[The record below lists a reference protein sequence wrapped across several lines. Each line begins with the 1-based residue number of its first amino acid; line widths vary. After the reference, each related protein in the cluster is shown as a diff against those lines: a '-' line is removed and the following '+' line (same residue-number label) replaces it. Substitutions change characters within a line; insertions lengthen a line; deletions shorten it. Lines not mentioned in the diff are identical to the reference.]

1 MLTYRRGSTGHVVK
15 LIQSAL
21 GIVPVDG
28 AFGRITEREVKAF
41 QLHKGL
47 EPDGVVGFQ
56 TLTAMGLNTITETF
70 QSIQFQLTA
79 QKIQQA
85 DMDDIPKLVNALV
98 PLYKN
103 NFHVKEHLTKGL
115 ELGLDYEEQFHLDT
129 PEKLAHFF
137 GQIREEVGNSF
148 RTREGLNYSCDG
160 LKIFRFYKNNP
171 SLAKQHGRCNNH
183 SANQEA
189 IANHAYANR
198 IGNGDADS
206 GDGWK
211 YIGRGCKQLT
221 GRANY
226 QEFQDYMDEHFPK
239 ITQDF
244 MNNPELIELPGYSL
258 ISAAVFWHSKRLDR
272 AAREGVT
279 KLASNKVTEIVNLHT
294 KSYDNRWKHTQK
306 AAKLM
311 GIRVA

>member
-1 MLTYRRGSTGHVVK
+1 MLTYQRGSTGQFVK

-28 AFGRITEREVKAF
+28 DFGPITEREVKAF
-41 QLHKGL
+41 QNIQGL
-47 EPDGVVGFQ
+47 DANGIVGFK
-56 TLTAMGLNTITETF
+56 TWSAMGLNTLTESF
-70 QSIQFQLTA
+70 QSIQFTLTPK
-79 QKIQQA
+79 KIQQA
-85 DMDDIPKLVNALV
+85 DMNDIPKLVNALL

-115 ELGLDYEEQFHLDT
+115 ELGLNYEKQFHLDT
-129 PEKLAHFF
+129 PENLAHFF

-148 RTREGLNYSCDG
+148 STRESLNYSCNG
-160 LKIFRFYKNNP
+160 LKIFGFYKKNGE
-171 SLAKQHGRCNNH
+171 LAQQHGRCNSH
-183 SANQEA
+183 PANQEA

-198 IGNGDADS
+198 IGNGEAES

-226 QEFQDYMDEHFPK
+226 QEFQDYMDEHFPE

-244 MNNPELIELPGYSL
+244 MENPELIEQPGYSL
-258 ISAAVFWHSKRLDR
+258 ISAAVFWHRKRLDK

-279 KLASNKVTEIVNLHT
+279 ELASNEVTKIVNYHT
-294 KSYDNRWKHTQK
+294 GSYPDRWKHTQK

-311 GIRVA
+311 GIA